1 MFPVFVVVVSLL
13 ILVYL
18 GHARMDRPASLPPKV
33 SGLRLRSSGA
43 DLPILL
49 LVLVAVLVAILVAA

>member
-1 MFPVFVVVVSLL
+1 MEPVFIVVVSLF

-18 GHARMDRPASLPPKV
+18 GHARADRPASLPPKL
-33 SGLRLRSSGA
+33 SGRGLMSSGA

-49 LVLVAVLVAILVAA
+49 LVLVAVLVAILIAV